1 MGLTIAILLSF
12 FDNVGMNLFRILG
25 GLFIQPDPQTKEA
38 PKGPYRNDASRSD
51 VYRNDV
57 QPVQTEEL
65 VETAVEAPQT
75 AVESVSPE
83 VNTNTSPVQ
92 ENQSK
97 SKYEP
102 IPGGFKCQPLKF
114 GYNVLRTAK
123 LASVKSAGFG
133 MVRNGGTRAHQGV
146 DLAVPNNYRCYAVD
160 DGTVVLTKTDDDNGY
175 GRVLIIKLDTGLYV
189 AYAHLKSITVKVGDR
204 VKAGDFVALTGS
216 SGNAR
221 TMPTMELGS
230 HLHFEVRESMRP
242 GPGLTGRLD
251 PLKFFTPDTYNKD
264 LYK

>member
-1 MGLTIAILLSF
+1 MGLTIAISLSF

-25 GLFIQPDPQTKEA
+25 GLFIQPDPQTKEI
-38 PKGPYRNDASRSD
+38 PKGPYQSGVVLAK
-51 VYRNDV
+51 VEQM

-65 VETAVEAPQT
+65 VETAVNAPQT
-75 AVESVSPE
+75 AVESVSVE

-92 ENQSK
+92 KNQSE
-97 SKYEP
+97 SEYEP

-133 MVRNGGTRAHQGV
+133 MVRNGGTRPHQGV

-160 DGTVVLTKTDDDNGY
+160 DGTVVLAKTDDDNGY

-189 AYAHLKSITVKVGDR
+189 AYAHLKSIAVKVGDR